1 MADER
6 DIARLEGRAQASE
19 TKLAMV
25 EQALVRAE
33 ERINNLKDRVEKIE
47 TGLRN
52 LLMTVIGLVLAA
64 IFSGFKFLP

>member
-6 DIARLEGRAQASE
+6 DITRLEVRAQASE

-25 EQALVRAE
+25 EQALARAE
-33 ERINNLKDRVEKIE
+33 ERLSNIKDRTEKLE
-47 TGLRN
+47 TGIRN
-52 LLMTVIGLVLAA
+52 VIMAVIGLVITG

>member
-1 MADER
+1 MTDDR
-6 DIARLEGRAQASE
+6 DITRLEVRAQASE

-25 EQALVRAE
+25 EQALARAE
-33 ERINNLKDRVEKIE
+33 ERLTNLKDRTDKID

-52 LLMTVIGLVLAA
+52 LLMTVIGLVLAG